1 MKSAVLVFPGI
12 NRERDMARALR
23 LASGHEPA
31 MVWHAETELPR
42 GTDVVVVPGGFSYGD
57 YLRCGA
63 IAARAP
69 VMDAVRAFARDGGLV
84 LGVCNGFQILCE
96 AGLLPGVLMRNARLK
111 FVCRDVHMRVE
122 RSDTPFTRG
131 YNAGQVIR
139 VPVAHGEGNYFA
151 SEGTVGRLEAEG
163 RVLFRYT
170 DAEGKRD
177 ANWNVNG
184 ATNSIA
190 GVLNEKLNV
199 LGLMPHPENHVEN
212 AIGCTD
218 GRGLFAGL
226 VAHFAQAA

>member
-1 MKSAVLVFPGI
+1 MKSAVVVFPGS
-12 NRERDMARALR
+12 NRERDMARALQ
-23 LASGHEPA
+23 LVSGRAPA
-31 MVWHAETELPR
+31 MVWHADSELPA
-42 GTDVVVVPGGFSYGD
+42 GTDLVVLPGGFSYGD

-69 VMDAVRAFARDGGLV
+69 VMGAIRDHARKGGLV
-84 LGVCNGFQILCE
+84 MGVCNGFQILCE
-96 AGLLPGVLMRNARLK
+96 AELLPGVLQRNSQVK
-111 FVCRDVHMRVE
+111 FVCRDVHLKIE

-151 SEGTVGRLEAEG
+151 SEGTIGRLEAEG

-177 ANWNVNG
+177 PKSNVNG
-184 ATNSIA
+184 AVNSIA

-199 LGLMPHPENHVEN
+199 LGLMPHPENHVES
-212 AIGCTD
+212 AVGCTD
-218 GRGLFAGL
+218 GRGMFAGL
-226 VAHFAQAA
+226 VAHFVQAA

>member
-1 MKSAVLVFPGI
+1 MKAAVVVFPGS
-12 NRERDMARALR
+12 NRERDMAHAIRLVSGRA
-23 LASGHEPA
+23 PA
-31 MVWHAETELPR
+31 MVWHAETELPA
-42 GTDVVVVPGGFSYGD
+42 GTDLVVLPGGFSYGD

-69 VMDAVRAFARDGGLV
+69 IMGPVRDHARKGGLV
-84 LGVCNGFQILCE
+84 MGVCNGFQILCE
-96 AGLLPGVLMRNARLK
+96 AELLPGILLRNANMK
-111 FVCRDVHMRVE
+111 FLCRDVHLKIE

-170 DAEGKRD
+170 DAQGQRD
-177 ANWNVNG
+177 PKWNVNG
-184 ATNSIA
+184 ATHSIA

-212 AIGCTD
+212 VVGCTD

>member
-1 MKSAVLVFPGI
+1 MKSAVIVFPG
-12 NRERDMARALR
+12 RTASATWRTRSSSSRGASRDGVARRTRTA
-23 LASGHEPA
+23 A
-31 MVWHAETELPR
+31 
-42 GTDVVVVPGGFSYGD
+42 GTDLVVLPGASPYGD
-57 YLRCGA
+57 TC
-63 IAARAP
+63 AAGDRRAAPIMGP
-69 VMDAVRAFARDGGLV
+69 VRDHARKGGLV
-84 LGVCNGFQILCE
+84 MGVCNGFQILCE
-96 AGLLPGVLMRNARLK
+96 AELLPGILLRNAKMK
-111 FVCRDVHMRVE
+111 FLCRDVHLKIE

-151 SEGTVGRLEAEG
+151 SEGTIGRLEAEG
-163 RVLFRYT
+163 RILFRYT
-170 DAEGKRD
+170 DAEGKR
-177 ANWNVNG
+177 APKSNVNG
-184 ATNSIA
+184 ALNSIA

>member
-1 MKSAVLVFPGI
+1 MKAVVVVFPGS
-12 NRERDMARALR
+12 NRERDMARALK
-23 LASGHEPA
+23 LVSGREPA
-31 MVWHAETELPR
+31 MVWHAETDLPA
-42 GTDVVVVPGGFSYGD
+42 GTDLVVLPGGFSYGD

-69 VMDAVRAFARDGGLV
+69 IMAAVREHARKGGLV
-84 LGVCNGFQILCE
+84 MGVCNGFQILCE
-96 AGLLPGVLMRNARLK
+96 AEMLPGILLRNASMK
-111 FVCRDVHMRVE
+111 FLCRDVHLKVE

-151 SEGTVGRLEAEG
+151 GEGTIGRLEAEG
-163 RVLFRYT
+163 RILFRYT
-170 DAEGKRD
+170 DPEGKRD
-177 ANWNVNG
+177 PKWNING
-184 ATNSIA
+184 ATNAIA

-199 LGLMPHPENHVEN
+199 LGLMPHPENHVET
-212 AIGCTD
+212 AVGCTD